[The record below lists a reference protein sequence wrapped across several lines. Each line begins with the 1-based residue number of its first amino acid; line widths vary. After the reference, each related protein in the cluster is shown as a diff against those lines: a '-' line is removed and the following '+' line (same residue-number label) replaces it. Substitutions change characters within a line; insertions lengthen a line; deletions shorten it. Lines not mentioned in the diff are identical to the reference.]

1 MATTTLSALPL
12 PRTPDPHEAP
22 ALRWG
27 VLGPGWIAQRFVESL
42 QANTSQQV
50 VAVGSHDQSRASRFA
65 AQWSLP
71 KAYGGYEAFFDDPD
85 IDIVYIATTHPSHR
99 DNAVDALNAGKHV
112 LVEKPLAVDAA
123 GARDIA
129 TAAANAN
136 RFAGEAMWTKFLPK
150 FDVIRQ
156 LLDDGVLGEVRTV
169 IADHGE
175 FFTSDHRIYDP
186 QLAGGPLL
194 ISARTRSRWRTW
206 CSVRSRQS
214 SPRAAR
220 CFRPHGQISAMLSD
234 AAGNQALLH
243 TTILSDT
250 PTAAVIS
257 GRDATLHIDGR
268 SSCRA
273 RLPSAD
279 TGAPDDPGR
288 VLRYDEKPGL
298 QAEACT
304 TRRSRPHGSSP
315 TIASSRR
322 STRCGT
328 HFDARSRRRDP
339 PTARVRCQSAGEGRC
354 HEPQRT
360 DSLIARSPVPPPLHP
375 NGCAHGR
382 TRLDGSQELL
392 RLDNLEFVITHR
404 HC

>member
-1 MATTTLSALPL
+1 MPTTALPL

-50 VAVGSHDQSRASRFA
+50 VAVGSRDQNRASAFA
-65 AQWSLP
+65 GQWSLP
-71 KAYGGYEAFFDDPD
+71 KAYNSYDALFDDPD

-99 DNAVDALNAGKHV
+99 DNAIGALNAGKHV

-129 TAAANAN
+129 IAAADAN

-175 FFTSDHRIYDP
+175 FFTPDHRIYDP
-186 QLAGGPLL
+186 ELAGGPLL
-194 ISARTRSRWRTW
+194 DLGTYPIALAHMVFGSFTTVFA
-206 CSVRSRQS
+206 QGQ
-214 SPRAAR
+214 PAA
-220 CFRPHGQISAMLSD
+220 PGLNGQISAVLGD
-234 AAGNQALLH
+234 AAGNQAVLH

-257 GRDATLHIDGR
+257 GGDAMLHIEGPFFMPGPFTLTR
-268 SSCRA
+268 HR
-273 RLPSAD
+273 
-279 TGAPDDPGR
+279 GHPDDPGR
-288 VLRYDEKPGL
+288 VLRYDEKPGV
-298 QAEACT
+298 QADGLHYAAVEA
-304 TRRSRPHGSSP
+304 
-315 TIASSRR
+315 
-322 STRCGT
+322 
-328 HFDARSRRRDP
+328 AR
-339 PTARVRCQSAGEGRC
+339 
-354 HEPQRT
+354 
-360 DSLIARSPVPPPLHP
+360 LIADGHTESAIHPLRY
-375 NGCAHGR
+375 AIS
-382 TRLDGSQELL
+382 T
-392 RLDNLEFVITHR
+392 LEVADEIR
-404 HC
+404 GQLG